1 MALWPAPHM
10 ALFSI
15 VNQTILTEIGTDLSR
30 FPTEKH
36 FASWLGLA
44 PHHEISGGKLLRNG
58 TLKGNH
64 RAAQTFRQTAQS
76 VARSHSALGAY
87 YRRQRARLTRSRAL
101 STIYSNTA
109 KRLSPKAPPTRKPTS
124 NSANSRNSNAKPPNL
139 DCRSCQ
145 WLRLFSNIKEAGG

>member
-64 RAAQTFRQTAQS
+64 RAAQTFRQTARHLRMFARFVLRHWPSTPDGS
-76 VARSHSALGAY
+76 VPDA
-87 YRRQRARLTRSRAL
+87 
-101 STIYSNTA
+101 
-109 KRLSPKAPPTRKPTS
+109 
-124 NSANSRNSNAKPPNL
+124 
-139 DCRSCQ
+139 
-145 WLRLFSNIKEAGG
+145 